1 MISAIIFLLYTALL
15 FVIPTL
21 EYRQPKLYHRL
32 MTNMSY
38 TINGHKFLACL
49 LAILV
54 TFFHLVY
61 FSAFPASKAIMI
73 STLFVFFL
81 LSTKRTIQ
89 ALRLTNRSM
98 HLTLILALAC
108 ILCAFVP
115 FLFTSAVSMAFFL
128 QIACVLP
135 PSSEDAVIDDNCED
149 SQSTSESIQTSDEN
163 KLSDTS
169 L

>member
-1 MISAIIFLLYTALL
+1 
-15 FVIPTL
+15 
-21 EYRQPKLYHRL
+21 
-32 MTNMSY
+32 MSSCH
-38 TINGHKFLACL
+38 T
-49 LAILV
+49 
-54 TFFHLVY
+54 
-61 FSAFPASKAIMI
+61 SD
-73 STLFVFFL
+73 L
-81 LSTKRTIQ
+81 LSSCLFLGFPCKQSNNDLNFVCVLPSLHEKNHTGIE
-89 ALRLTNRSM
+89 TNEQKYASD
-98 HLTLILALAC
+98 LILALAC

-149 SQSTSESIQTSDEN
+149 SQPTSESIQTSNEN